1 MEKDIEQ
8 IELEKIQK
16 RMSEIED
23 DRKRENEFV
32 STLSD
37 EDKVKFLT
45 EKYKMVADFA
55 KKNNL
60 KFFSEEKK

>member
-16 RMSEIED
+16 RMREIED

-60 KFFSEEKK
+60 KSFSEEKK

>member
-45 EKYKMVADFA
+45 EKYKMVADFV

-60 KFFSEEKK
+60 KSFSEEKK